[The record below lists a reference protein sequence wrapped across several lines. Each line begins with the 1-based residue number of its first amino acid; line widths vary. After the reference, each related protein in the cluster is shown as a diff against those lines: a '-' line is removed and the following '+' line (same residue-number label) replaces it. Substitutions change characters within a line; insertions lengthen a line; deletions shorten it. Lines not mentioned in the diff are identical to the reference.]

1 VLSSI
6 SYHVVFFSYLTLTL
20 TILLAWYVK
29 DVGGQIHHR
38 NPWQTAFDGV
48 SVVMYIVSLADYD
61 HFEGKDLSRNV
72 MMDSR
77 KLFKDVCADPRII
90 GKPVV
95 LLFNKADLFATKL
108 KKTSLTACPEFKKTI
123 DQRADETHE
132 EYVKRCMKYLS
143 MYYERAYAAVLK
155 G

>member
-1 VLSSI
+1 
-6 SYHVVFFSYLTLTL
+6 
-20 TILLAWYVK
+20 VK

-38 NPWQTAFDGV
+38 HTWQTAFDGV

-61 HFEGKDLSRNV
+61 NFEGKDLSKNV
-72 MMDSR
+72 IMESR

-95 LLFNKADLFATKL
+95 LLFNKADLFAAKL
-108 KKTSLTACPEFKKTI
+108 EKTSFSACPEFKKTE
-123 DQRADETHE
+123 DKREGESHE

-143 MYYERAYAAVLK
+143 MYYERAYASVLK